1 MKVVKNVEKWIFVSK
16 KKKKNFLY
24 EYNNKSS
31 FILG

>member
-1 MKVVKNVEKWIFVSK
+1 MDFCVQ

-31 FILG
+31 FILGLNIIKKC